1 MRWLLL
7 SLLVV
12 FVLVAV
18 PAMAQSP
25 LTNEIR
31 IGSTGALASEVAP
44 TSDTWLYQEQLRL
57 YMDPKMSL
65 RRIAEE
71 KAEKRRARLAA
82 QRWYGQSNIRP
93 TVGADSVYGD
103 WGARWTSG
111 NRYHPSRW
119 SYYFGPSLVAV
130 RPNGQIE
137 TY

>member
-7 SLLVV
+7 SLSIV

-31 IGSTGALASEVAP
+31 IGSGTTAGELAP
-44 TSDTWLYQEQLRL
+44 TSEMWFYQEQLRQ
-57 YMDPKMSL
+57 YEDPKASL

-71 KAEKRRARLAA
+71 KAAQRRARLAA
-82 QRWYGQSNIRP
+82 QRWYGFSNIRP
-93 TVGADSVYGD
+93 SVGNELTIGT
-103 WGARWTSG
+103 WGPRWTSG

-119 SYYFGPSLVAV
+119 SHFGPSVVVV
-130 RPNGQIE
+130 RPYGQNRA
-137 TY
+137 Y

>member
-18 PAMAQSP
+18 PAMAQEP
-25 LTNEIR
+25 ATNEIR
-31 IGSTGALASEVAP
+31 VGGVGVTAGEVTP
-44 TSDTWLYQEQLRL
+44 TSEMWFYQEQLRQ

-65 RRIAEE
+65 RRIAEA
-71 KAEKRRARLAA
+71 KSKQRKARLAA
-82 QRWYGQSNIRP
+82 QRWYGYSNIRP
-93 TVGADSVYGD
+93 TVGTDPVHGD

-119 SYYFGPSLVAV
+119 SHFGPSLVVV
-130 RPNGQIE
+130 RSNGQQRA
-137 TY
+137 Y